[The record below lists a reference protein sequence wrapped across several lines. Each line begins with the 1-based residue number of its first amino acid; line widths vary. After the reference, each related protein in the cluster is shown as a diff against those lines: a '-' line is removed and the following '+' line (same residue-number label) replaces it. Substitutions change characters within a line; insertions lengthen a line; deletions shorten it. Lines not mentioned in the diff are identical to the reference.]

1 MKKKDIHQDEY
12 FMQRALHL
20 ARQGLG
26 KVSPNPMVGCVIT
39 KDGKIIGEGW
49 HQKYGEAHAEKN
61 AIDSVSDR
69 NLLKGSTVYVNLEPC
84 SHYGKTPP
92 CSNLLVAH
100 EVGRVVISNQDPNPL
115 VNGGGI
121 KKLKDA
127 GIEVV
132 TGVLYKEGKALNEDF
147 FRQVNPK
154 RIEAFD

>member
-1 MKKKDIHQDEY
+1 MHQDEQY
-12 FMQRALHL
+12 MQKALQL
-20 ARQGLG
+20 AELG
-26 KVSPNPMVGCVIT
+26 RGEVNPNPMVGCVII
-39 KDGKIIGEGW
+39 KDGRMIGKGW

-61 AIDSVSDR
+61 AIDSISDKT
-69 NLLKGSTVYVNLEPC
+69 LLKGSTVYVNLEPC

>member
-1 MKKKDIHQDEY
+1 
-12 FMQRALHL
+12 MQRALHL
-20 ARQGLG
+20 ARQGQG